1 MEFLRFVKRRSLLSE
16 TVYILLNVA
25 LAAVIF
31 TLVLTVQN
39 VWLALGVAL
48 LSKWRVFAVRPRYW
62 WVNIISNM
70 VDIIVTISYVV
81 MLYAAQN
88 VVALQI
94 TLLLL
99 FIFWLL
105 IIKPRSSRRMV
116 SLQALVAIFTGTTSL
131 ALVAY
136 AADSVIFV
144 VVMWLIGY
152 IAARHF
158 FTAYDSDQSTL
169 LSLIWGFI
177 LAEIGWLGYYWLF
190 VYSVFGTANFKLVQ
204 LALIVTLL
212 SFFAGRAMEL
222 RQERAIRFGELAL
235 PAAFS
240 FGLIIVLIFVF
251 NNINAVGSI

>member
-105 IIKPRSSRRMV
+105 IIKPRSSR
-116 SLQALVAIFTGTTSL
+116 
-131 ALVAY
+131 
-136 AADSVIFV
+136 
-144 VVMWLIGY
+144 
-152 IAARHF
+152 
-158 FTAYDSDQSTL
+158 
-169 LSLIWGFI
+169 
-177 LAEIGWLGYYWLF
+177 
-190 VYSVFGTANFKLVQ
+190 
-204 LALIVTLL
+204 
-212 SFFAGRAMEL
+212 
-222 RQERAIRFGELAL
+222 
-235 PAAFS
+235 
-240 FGLIIVLIFVF
+240 
-251 NNINAVGSI
+251 